1 MWSERPQSIRARLA
15 LRIVVGG
22 GALLALLFSA
32 LDLLIDYQLHS
43 RFDEALTARGR
54 QLAADIAG
62 SARIEH
68 GVEHGWPEFRAGNHT
83 DYYQLWDAADRTLD
97 RSGSSGGQD
106 LAQPPRKVEHEA
118 VLYDLQLPDGHRG
131 RAAAFRITGGQLFVI
146 ASEREALDVLESR
159 IHVALVAGVS
169 IALLLM
175 VTLSHAAVRA
185 GLRPLE
191 AFGQRAAA
199 RALDPESPAA
209 PDAPLPDELRPIGAA
224 LDNAFAELTRALLRE
239 RRFARDLA
247 HELRTP
253 LAEMF
258 SLLETTRAADEASQ
272 ARLALA
278 GSTLTGMTRIV
289 DGLLALARYEAGI
302 DAPVVEPVDV
312 AATVRAQCRAA
323 EARARCRGIA
333 LDVRLDPELW
343 IMTDALLIERIL
355 ANLLG
360 NAIDHSPDGSRIDVF
375 CWLQE
380 ESVTLVISNAAPEL
394 DAADVAR
401 LGERHFRPTR
411 GAPGGAHAGLGLAL
425 CAALAEQV
433 DIRLGFDLHEGR
445 LWVKLAG
452 LRSLDSAL

>member
-1 MWSERPQSIRARLA
+1 LWNERPRSIRARLA
-15 LRIVVGG
+15 LRIVIGG

-54 QLAADIAG
+54 QMATDIAG
-62 SARIEH
+62 GAGIEQSAH
-68 GVEHGWPEFRAGNHT
+68 HGWPEFRAGNHT
-83 DYYQLWDAADRTLD
+83 DYYQLWDTSGAAVA
-97 RSGSSGGQD
+97 RSASSGDQD
-106 LAQPPRKVEHEA
+106 LARPPRPVDDEA
-118 VLYDLQLPDGHRG
+118 VLYDVQLPDGHRG
-131 RAAAFRITGGQLFVI
+131 RAAAFQLAGGQLFVI
-146 ASEREALDVLESR
+146 ASEREALDLLESR
-159 IHVALVAGVS
+159 IHVALVATVS

-185 GLRPLE
+185 GLQPLE

-199 RALDPESPAA
+199 RALNPEAPATR
-209 PDAPLPDELRPIGAA
+209 DASLPDELRPIGAA

-253 LAEMF
+253 LAELF
-258 SLLETTRAADEASQ
+258 SLLETTQAADDASR
-272 ARLALA
+272 ARLTLA

-312 AATVRAQCRAA
+312 AATVRTQCRAA
-323 EARARCRGIA
+323 ETRALGRDIA
-333 LDVRLDPELW
+333 LDVQLDPELW

-360 NAIDHSPDGSRIDVF
+360 NAIDHSPDGDRIEVF
-375 CWLQE
+375 CWSQE
-380 ESVTLVISNAAPEL
+380 ESVTLVISNAAPALE
-394 DAADVAR
+394 AADVAR
-401 LGERHFRPTR
+401 LGERHFRPAR
-411 GAPGGAHAGLGLAL
+411 GAPGGTHAGLGLAL
-425 CAALAEQV
+425 CAALAEQI
-433 DIRLGFDLHEGR
+433 DIRLAFDLHEGR
-445 LWVKLAG
+445 LWVKLGG
-452 LRSLDSAL
+452 LRTLESAL